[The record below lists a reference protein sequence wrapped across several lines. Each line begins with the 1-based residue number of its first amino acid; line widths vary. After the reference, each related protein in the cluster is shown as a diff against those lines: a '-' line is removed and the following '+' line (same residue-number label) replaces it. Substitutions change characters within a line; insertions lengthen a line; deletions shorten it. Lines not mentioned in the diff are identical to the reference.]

1 MSIPKQPLPPLPTPP
16 KRSLSPPAQRAL
28 THPVDTD
35 AETPTKNVD
44 VSEYSSLLS
53 IFDPLSHRERY
64 ELIELGRLYVELGP
78 HERRVAIVALRRL
91 AGQK

>member
-35 AETPTKNVD
+35 AETLTKNDTFLAFSALASV
-44 VSEYSSLLS
+44 
-53 IFDPLSHRERY
+53 FDALAESDRFAF
-64 ELIELGRLYVELGP
+64 IELARLYVELGP